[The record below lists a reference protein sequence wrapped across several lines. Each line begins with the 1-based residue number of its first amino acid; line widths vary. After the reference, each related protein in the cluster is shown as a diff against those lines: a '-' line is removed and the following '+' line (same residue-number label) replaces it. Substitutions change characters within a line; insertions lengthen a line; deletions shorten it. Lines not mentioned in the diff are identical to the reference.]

1 MITTLA
7 FILVLAVLAGI
18 FLRSALHALALV
30 AFVLGI
36 FMLSCYAFR
45 IDPRAALSDTAAGVS
60 GAAHA
65 ARHGYRAHRR
75 ELRELL

>member
-1 MITTLA
+1 MTLLA

-18 FLRSALHALALV
+18 FLRSAIHALALV
-30 AFVLGI
+30 AFVIGI

-60 GAAHA
+60 GAAHV
-65 ARHGYRAHRR
+65 ARHTRR
-75 ELRELL
+75 ELRRYL